1 MKILLTFLLF
11 FTTSVFAQVKITTT
25 IKPLSD
31 IVKEVGKDKVST
43 QYIIPSNVNFHLYEY
58 KPQNLKTIYNSD
70 LFVFIGEG
78 EPSID
83 SIAKSLP
90 DDKKLKVIDI
100 KGMYLIKEEDHNEI
114 HPAVWLDP
122 ENAKVIAKEVANFL
136 SKKDPK
142 NKDFYQRNLQ
152 SFINQCDEVL
162 NYGKAKFSTL
172 KNKYFV
178 SYHYE
183 FPYFVNRFGLV
194 YLAEIE
200 IGHGRE
206 PTPKHL
212 LEVIQKMKRYNVKA
226 IFTSKQFYNPKTV
239 KIVLEQ
245 TGAKVV
251 FLDTMGES
259 GTYIQMMKSNI
270 DQVYNTLLNR

>member
-1 MKILLTFLLF
+1 MVLL
-11 FTTSVFAQVKITTT
+11 
-25 IKPLSD
+25 
-31 IVKEVGKDKVST
+31 
-43 QYIIPSNVNFHLYEY
+43 
-58 KPQNLKTIYNSD
+58 
-70 LFVFIGEG
+70 
-78 EPSID
+78 
-83 SIAKSLP
+83 
-90 DDKKLKVIDI
+90 
-100 KGMYLIKEEDHNEI
+100 
-114 HPAVWLDP
+114 
-122 ENAKVIAKEVANFL
+122 
-136 SKKDPK
+136 
-142 NKDFYQRNLQ
+142 
-152 SFINQCDEVL
+152 
-162 NYGKAKFSTL
+162 
-172 KNKYFV
+172 
-178 SYHYE
+178 
-183 FPYFVNRFGLV
+183 